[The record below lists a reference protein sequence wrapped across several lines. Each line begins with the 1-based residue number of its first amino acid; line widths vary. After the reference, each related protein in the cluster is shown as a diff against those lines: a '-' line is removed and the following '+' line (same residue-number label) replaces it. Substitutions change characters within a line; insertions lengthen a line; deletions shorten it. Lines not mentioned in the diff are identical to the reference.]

1 LLEGKNW
8 QTRGIFRHIT
18 EFDEGMFFEFWE
30 STEKPLGIR
39 VIKFTPVTGED
50 RWGIYQIKI
59 S

>member
-1 LLEGKNW
+1 MLFK
-8 QTRGIFRHIT
+8 
-18 EFDEGMFFEFWE
+18 FWE
-30 STEKPLGIR
+30 GTGEPLGIR